1 MKPIYLFNPVM
12 SGIANVKRNNQYA
25 ENKVLLAAQPTFQK
39 TPQVTTFGFN
49 RVV

>member
-12 SGIANVKRNNQYA
+12 SGIANVKRNSQFA
-25 ENKVLLAAQPTFQK
+25 QNKALLASQPTFPK
-39 TPQVTTFGFN
+39 APQVTTFGFN

>member
-12 SGIANVKRNNQYA
+12 SGIANVKRNSQYA
-25 ENKVLLAAQPTFQK
+25 ENKVLLAEKKKKKK